1 MALQFSKTQFGVEF
15 EESYLMV
22 KSLRF
27 NKENLNLEVI
37 CMIYPDKACRDAGSD
52 CLEVKR
58 INVSVENSSVDLFE
72 AAYNHLKSLDEY
84 AEAIDILDENEE

>member
-15 EESYLMV
+15 EEAYLMI

-27 NKENLNLEVI
+27 NKENLNLEAI

-52 CLEVKR
+52 CLKVER
-58 INVSVENSSVDLFE
+58 INVSVDNSSVNLFE
-72 AAYNHLKSLDEY
+72 AAYDYLKSLNEFS
-84 AEAIDILDENEE
+84 EAIDVLEENQE